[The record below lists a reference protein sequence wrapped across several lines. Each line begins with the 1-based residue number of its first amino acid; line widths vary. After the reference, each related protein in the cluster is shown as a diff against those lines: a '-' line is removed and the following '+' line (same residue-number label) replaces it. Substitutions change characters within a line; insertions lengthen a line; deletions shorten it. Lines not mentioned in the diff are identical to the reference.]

1 MLHKRAKTEKQH
13 YRKKSLYFK
22 SGKRG
27 IIKNKGAQNASR
39 QESASDVES
48 DATQRGRD
56 ISEMRER
63 HTREVDA
70 QKRRLLELADRA
82 PEDIPPDLGEH
93 IESDDPK
100 QRIIHQEGL
109 YAQSRT

>member
-1 MLHKRAKTEKQH
+1 M
-13 YRKKSLYFK
+13 
-22 SGKRG
+22 
-27 IIKNKGAQNASR
+27 
-39 QESASDVES
+39 
-48 DATQRGRD
+48 
-56 ISEMRER
+56 
-63 HTREVDA
+63 DA

-109 YAQSRT
+109 YAQSRTWLTVSVKTIDNFLF